1 MSTQMI
7 NLLIISTPLL
17 LICIIS
23 VSWTIYRCF
32 SGEKGVINISVMEIG
47 MKQKRRSKAFHH
59 ESFTPPLRLTSFQS
73 SSPQNRTWLDRQRH
87 PVHGVPSS

>member
-23 VSWTIYRCF
+23 VSWTIYRRR
-32 SGEKGVINISVMEIG
+32 GEKGMI
-47 MKQKRRSKAFHH
+47 
-59 ESFTPPLRLTSFQS
+59 
-73 SSPQNRTWLDRQRH
+73 
-87 PVHGVPSS
+87 